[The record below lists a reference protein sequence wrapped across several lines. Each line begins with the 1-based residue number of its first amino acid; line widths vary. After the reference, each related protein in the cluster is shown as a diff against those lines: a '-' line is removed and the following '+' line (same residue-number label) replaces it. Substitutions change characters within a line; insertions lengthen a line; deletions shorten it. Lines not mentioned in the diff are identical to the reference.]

1 MADLANLRREIGP
14 EAAIRCCCGQDD
26 CAFLKHNCSV
36 LDNVEKDVHAAA
48 RMGQALLARHEA
60 YMASAERD
68 RVELNARIE
77 QLELDKAALQ
87 ATNSRTVEENRALLD
102 RLELLNGTVSESE
115 QKIRSLEAALQST
128 QLTIKRLESA
138 AARAAD
144 MERHIAT
151 LEGDQQ
157 KMQSDLVH
165 SEEEARSALYRWR
178 MAERGIRDM
187 QDQLE
192 RMEKEAKEERERHVE
207 VIGRMERQR
216 AMEKDLDTAAGRLK
230 GAAAAKTL
238 TDGTKTGT
246 SVVSHFVRDLLQDNA
261 NLQLS
266 MAELREMLMNS
277 NDEIQNL
284 REQLMYHQPVKG
296 EDHSAASTLRAE
308 LEPPEPT
315 VSKRISQELHV
326 HHHYHVAKAELK
338 KPKKK
343 RHSLTPGVFTPPA
356 ISSPSTPNTRR
367 WQPNKSSP
375 SPAIISHSTKGSI
388 TSLPP
393 PRWSYLSDE
402 PSDFASSVPSSPQS
416 NNRNSMFDPG
426 FANLSLPGS
435 PTTSVDPSSPSWF
448 NRHRKRSS
456 EASIRP
462 DFLPSIPINIDLDT
476 NISDYGD
483 ADRTPR
489 PISGLQSIPSLSGS
503 EEVETT
509 PTPDDFSADDSPDL
523 TLTTTSTKESVLRT
537 PTPNDDVGADETAS
551 VSLAS
556 LDLDQFDVNLPQQS
570 SRSLRRVVSHESIMS
585 MSNGMDIHTL
595 KVRPSQLTLR
605 PLGATAAGT
614 GISTVTASPTISRGQ
629 GSKRGSVVL
638 RDNLGLVGLGLALP
652 TDRGSGR
659 VVSSPMNRNTVR
671 ETPQSTRS
679 PLGRLVSWRLWGSPD
694 PVSDMTRSPEPP
706 SPLPAARTISGS
718 GPPSIRSAAS
728 DSTASST
735 KPALELKPI
744 ARPPGINQAGA
755 IPGFYEYWAAHQR
768 RGAPSKVCPDVVDV
782 DALRE
787 GLEGG

>member
-14 EAAIRCCCGQDD
+14 EAAIRCCCGQND

-68 RVELNARIE
+68 RAELNARIE

-102 RLELLNGTVSESE
+102 RLELLNGTVTESE

-128 QLTIKRLESA
+128 QLTIKRLENA

-157 KMQSDLVH
+157 KMQSELVH

-266 MAELREMLMNS
+266 MAELREMLINS

-308 LEPPEPT
+308 LEPPEPA

-416 NNRNSMFDPG
+416 NNRNSMFDPS

-462 DFLPSIPINIDLDT
+462 DFLPSIPINFDLDT
-476 NISDYGD
+476 NISDHGD
-483 ADRTPR
+483 ADGTPR

-503 EEVETT
+503 EEMETT
-509 PTPDDFSADDSPDL
+509 PTPDDFSAYDSPDL
-523 TLTTTSTKESVLRT
+523 TLTATTSEESVLRT
-537 PTPNDDVGADETAS
+537 PTPDDDAGADDSAS

-556 LDLDQFDVNLPQQS
+556 LDLDQFDVNLSQLP

-595 KVRPSQLTLR
+595 KIRPSQLTLR

-614 GISTVTASPTISRGQ
+614 GISTVTASPTISRGE

-652 TDRGSGR
+652 TERGSGR
-659 VVSSPMNRNTVR
+659 VVSSPLNRKTVK

-706 SPLPAARTISGS
+706 SHFPAARTTSGS